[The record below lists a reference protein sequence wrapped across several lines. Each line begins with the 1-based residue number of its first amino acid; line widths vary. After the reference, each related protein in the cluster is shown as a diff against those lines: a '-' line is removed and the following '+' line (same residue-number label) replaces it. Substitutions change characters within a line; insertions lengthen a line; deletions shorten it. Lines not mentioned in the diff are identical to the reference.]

1 MAIQTNQSNTL
12 TSSEQKSDYKALYE
26 DLLAQHQMILSLI
39 SHEVRNPVT
48 LINSFLQLLESHH
61 PELSQDYYWLKVM
74 ENMDFLKYLLEEFSE
89 FNNSKTLRA
98 QELDLAQIFRETIES
113 AAPSIESQNITI
125 SLNVE
130 SDIPTLKADRIK
142 LKQLI
147 LNLLRNA
154 AEAIS
159 SQGTISCSLKC
170 ENNHILISIQDSG
183 SGIPEE
189 YKENLFVPFVTHKQE
204 GPGLGLAICKRIAE
218 AHHGSISYCSQPGKG
233 TKFTVILPVN

>member
-12 TSSEQKSDYKALYE
+12 ASSEQGSDYKALYE
-26 DLLAQHQMILSLI
+26 DLLTQHQMILSLI

-98 QELDLAQIFRETIES
+98 QELDLAQIFCETIES
-113 AAPSIESQNITI
+113 AAPSMESQNITI

-159 SQGTISCSLKC
+159 NQGTISCSLKY
-170 ENNHILISIQDSG
+170 ENNHILMSIQDSG
-183 SGIPEE
+183 SGIPDE
-189 YKENLFVPFVTHKQE
+189 YKENLFIPFVTHKQE
-204 GPGLGLAICKRIAE
+204 GTGLGLAICKRIAE

-233 TKFTVILPVN
+233 TKFTVVLPVN

>member
-1 MAIQTNQSNTL
+1 M
-12 TSSEQKSDYKALYE
+12 
-26 DLLAQHQMILSLI
+26 
-39 SHEVRNPVT
+39 
-48 LINSFLQLLESHH
+48 
-61 PELSQDYYWLKVM
+61 
-74 ENMDFLKYLLEEFSE
+74 EEFSE

-113 AAPSIESQNITI
+113 AALSMESQNITI

-204 GPGLGLAICKRIAE
+204 GTGLGLAICKRIAE

>member
-12 TSSEQKSDYKALYE
+12 TSSEQNSDYKALYE
-26 DLLAQHQMILSLI
+26 DLLSQHQMIMSLI
-39 SHEVRNPVT
+39 SHEIRNPVT

-61 PELSQDYYWLKVM
+61 PELSQDHYWLKVM

-89 FNNSKTLRA
+89 FNNSKTLRT
-98 QELDLAQIFRETIES
+98 QELNLAQVFRETIES
-113 AAPSIESQNITI
+113 AVPSMQFQNITI
-125 SLNVE
+125 TLNME
-130 SDIPTLKADRIK
+130 SDIPPLKADKIK

-154 AEAIS
+154 GEAIS
-159 SQGTISCSLKC
+159 NQGTIACSLGYQ
-170 ENNHILISIQDSG
+170 ENNILMSIQDSG

-204 GPGLGLAICKRIAE
+204 GTGLGLAICKRIAE
-218 AHHGSISYCSQPGKG
+218 AHQGSISYCSQPGKG
-233 TKFTVILPVN
+233 TKFTVLLPVK

>member
-1 MAIQTNQSNTL
+1 
-12 TSSEQKSDYKALYE
+12 
-26 DLLAQHQMILSLI
+26 
-39 SHEVRNPVT
+39 
-48 LINSFLQLLESHH
+48 
-61 PELSQDYYWLKVM
+61 M

-113 AAPSIESQNITI
+113 AAPSMESQNITI

-204 GPGLGLAICKRIAE
+204 GTGLGLAICKRIAE

>member
-1 MAIQTNQSNTL
+1 M
-12 TSSEQKSDYKALYE
+12 
-26 DLLAQHQMILSLI
+26 
-39 SHEVRNPVT
+39 
-48 LINSFLQLLESHH
+48 
-61 PELSQDYYWLKVM
+61 
-74 ENMDFLKYLLEEFSE
+74 
-89 FNNSKTLRA
+89 
-98 QELDLAQIFRETIES
+98 
-113 AAPSIESQNITI
+113 ESQNITI

-204 GPGLGLAICKRIAE
+204 GTGLGLAICKRIAE